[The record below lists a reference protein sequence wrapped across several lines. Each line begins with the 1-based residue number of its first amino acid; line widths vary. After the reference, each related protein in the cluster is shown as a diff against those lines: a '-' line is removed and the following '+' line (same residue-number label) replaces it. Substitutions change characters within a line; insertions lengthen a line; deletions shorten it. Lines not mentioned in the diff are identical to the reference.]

1 MITQIQLGN
10 MFTSNGKTVLTGSS
24 SGIDV
29 EGLVDELAAAK
40 RQPAVILE
48 DKVKY
53 NEKIS
58 TAMADFK
65 QKLETFQDAANF
77 LRRPSGVQNAADN
90 IFEYRNSTIG
100 SNTTVAGNTYLDITA
115 VPGASVAQYEVEVNQ
130 LATRN
135 NYTTNTFALAD
146 ANQVAVGGTGPF
158 NAGTLQL
165 GPGSVDITLTA
176 GDTLNNVV
184 AKVNAVKNL
193 SGVEA
198 SLIKVSDG
206 NYRIAFKSVVTGTQ
220 YNYDINALNPGIFNT
235 GFAILDDADDAI
247 ITFDGTSITRSTNN
261 ISDVV
266 NGVTFNLKQTTPP
279 ATELTVNI
287 EADKELAKTG
297 IMNFVNAYNDLKLFA
312 SKQTAT
318 GDDGKPL
325 EDSVLANNSTLSQ
338 VFSRING
345 ELAKAVNGI
354 ASGDPSRLSD
364 LGIKFADFPG
374 DTETPFTRNILT
386 VDEDKLDSVIESNFD
401 KIRKV
406 FEFDYV
412 SDNSNLQIFERTNS
426 LGVSNVSL
434 NINRT
439 TDTYQATYT
448 TSTGPVT
455 VNFDYEELTDGSVVL
470 TGPAGSQIEGLLMI
484 YSDSTDATVNLTMSQ
499 GIGDRIFNTLDNVL
513 DTDTGAISVALEA
526 LADDNERYN
535 TEITKIDDQILK
547 YRDQLLQ
554 KFAALEKAISSAN
567 TLLQS
572 LDAQANAQ
580 QNN

>member
-10 MFTSNGKTVLTGSS
+10 MFSSGGKTVVTGSS
-24 SGIDV
+24 SGLDV
-29 EGLVDELAAAK
+29 QGLVDELAAAK

-48 DKVKY
+48 SKVEY
-53 NEKIS
+53 NEKVS

-65 QKLETFQDAANF
+65 KKLETFQDAANF
-77 LRRPSGVQNAADN
+77 LRKPAGVQNAADN
-90 IFEYRNSTIG
+90 IFEYRNATVG
-100 SNTTVAGNTYLDITA
+100 SNTSVVGSTYLDVTA
-115 VPGASVAQYEVEVNQ
+115 VPGASVAQYEIEVNQ

-146 ANQVAVGGTGPF
+146 TDQIAVGGTGPF
-158 NAGTLQL
+158 NAGTLSL
-165 GPGSVDITLTA
+165 GPGPATITLTA

-206 NYRIAFKSVVTGTQ
+206 NYRVAFKSIVTGTQ

-235 GFAILDDADDAI
+235 GFAILDDAEDSI

-261 ISDVV
+261 IDDIVD
-266 NGVTFNLKQTTPP
+266 GVTFNLKQVTPP
-279 ATELTVNI
+279 ATELTVGV

-312 SKQTAT
+312 SQQTAT
-318 GDDGKPL
+318 GNDGKPL

-338 VFSRING
+338 IFSRISS
-345 ELAKAVNGI
+345 ELASAVDGI

-374 DTETPFTRNILT
+374 DAETPFTRNILT
-386 VDEDKLDSVIESNFD
+386 VDEEKLDSVIESNFD

-406 FEFDYV
+406 FEFDYI
-412 SDNSNLQIFERTNS
+412 SDNSDLQIFQRSNA

-434 NINRT
+434 NIDRT
-439 TDTYQATYT
+439 NDVYQATYT
-448 TSTGPVT
+448 TTSGPVT
-455 VNFDYEELTDGSVVL
+455 VDFDYEELSDGSVVL
-470 TGPAGSQIEGLLMI
+470 TGPAGSEIDGLLMI
-484 YSDSTDATVNLTMSQ
+484 YADASDATVNLTMSQ
-499 GIGDRIFNTLDNVL
+499 GIGDRIFNTLDDVL
-513 DTDTGAISVALEA
+513 DEDTGAITVALNA
-526 LADDNERYN
+526 LADDNERYQS
-535 TEITKIDDQILK
+535 EITKIDDQIAT
-547 YRDQLLQ
+547 YRDQLLE
-554 KFAALEKAISSAN
+554 KFAALEKAISAAN

-572 LDAQANAQ
+572 LDAQARASENS
-580 QNN
+580 